1 MHALESSGP
10 RIILAGGGTGGHV
23 YPALAVAEAIRQIRP
38 ESQLLYIGGDRMEA
52 KAVPAAGLPFRQ
64 ISVHGLAGRSL
75 SPARRLRSI
84 VELAIGLPL
93 FQSIRILR
101 EFRPDVVLGTGGYV
115 SGPVLLAA
123 RIVSIPCAALDGN
136 RVPGHTSRIV
146 ARIVDLMAIAH
157 GEAAGYFSTR
167 LRRGARVEVTGLPV
181 RAEVITASRE
191 AGTAA
196 LGLDPCRATA
206 LILGGSLGS
215 ERINRAVTGALEL
228 LAATDALRELQLLH
242 VTGERFAV
250 PASEG
255 ELPGGRYRAVPYLGA
270 DYAQALAAA
279 DLVVSRAGA
288 GTLAEIAA
296 RGLPAILIPW
306 AKAATGE
313 QVQNAQALARAG
325 AAIVILDRDLTPERL
340 AAALSS
346 SLGRRAELDRM
357 AAASRD
363 LGYPGAARRVAELVL
378 ELAARRKEAGQSA
391 G

>member
-1 MHALESSGP
+1 M
-10 RIILAGGGTGGHV
+10 ILTGGGTGGHV
-23 YPALAVAEAIRQIRP
+23 YPALAAGEAIRQIAP
-38 ESQLLYIGGDRMEA
+38 KAQFLYVGSDRMEA
-52 KAVPAAGLPFRQ
+52 RTVPQAGLCFRQ

-75 SPARRLRSI
+75 SLGRRLRSI
-84 VELAIGLPL
+84 VELGTGLPL
-93 FQSIRILR
+93 FQSVRILR
-101 EFRPDVVLGTGGYV
+101 EFRPNVVLGTGGYV

-123 RIVSIPCAALDGN
+123 RILGIPCAALDGN

-146 ARIVDLMAIAH
+146 ARLVDLVGVAH
-157 GEAAGYFSTR
+157 RELAEYFSPR
-167 LRRGARVEVTGLPV
+167 VRRGARVEVTGLPV
-181 RAEVITASRE
+181 RPEITAASRE
-191 AGTAA
+191 SGAAA
-196 LGLDPCRATA
+196 LGLDPSRPTVLA
-206 LILGGSLGS
+206 LGGSLGS

-363 LGYPGAARRVAELVL
+363 LGCPGAAQRVAELVL
-378 ELAARRKEAGQSA
+378 ELASRPKKAGR
-391 G
+391 GEG